1 MIDLPS
7 TTLFN
12 KKVKKELF
20 YEKLNITPAIK
31 QAFVEQIKV
40 IFWKNKIAPAT
51 TNHAVVRTT
60 KRTVQVNYT
69 FSRDLDKYDMMDN
82 VDLPNDSGNAGKWR
96 IWMPIIGRK
105 LSFMPYHARIVI
117 MIQ

>member
-51 TNHAVVRTT
+51 TNLAEG
-60 KRTVQVNYT
+60 KSVNEIELFEIKLKT
-69 FSRDLDKYDMMDN
+69 SMLDETDRQ
-82 VDLPNDSGNAGKWR
+82 GNFVPHCISAE
-96 IWMPIIGRK
+96 
-105 LSFMPYHARIVI
+105 L
-117 MIQ
+117 